1 MFLKDFEKRMK
12 KVGVYAL
19 IIRNTISKQRWKN
32 FHFEED
38 YEAINFVFAVLL
50 FIMEESLKDE
60 ICTIDDIAA
69 FIDDVNNRSF
79 KKPLTYEECVKL
91 ADFVVNTVLCDDGK
105 TMYFQ
110 GFNFEEN
117 EYEDIHIS
125 FLENKIVYVDNTI
138 RRVSYRLSNDGY
150 NLMLSTL
157 EIENNLSITIQEII
171 FKEHLKKAEYKKAV
185 DDIKNMFKLIRIQIQ
200 KMNDAVRRIR
210 QNVLNYSV
218 EEYKDLLN
226 ENIESLDSIRTKL
239 FYHRDSIE
247 ENIADLNEKNINVKK
262 LDQKEK
268 ENLKNL
274 NEIQRYINSSLDEQQ
289 KLLGAHFDFKSV
301 YSKQLEEMTTMS
313 IIKRYN
319 IQTDLYDKV
328 LDDSSKLDNLDNVL
342 RPLFISKPDKIYNI
356 NKCLQYQ
363 RAIKKEDIESD
374 EEIEFD
380 EEEYS
385 REKEL
390 KKREKLKKYETCIK
404 TILEFFKE
412 NKKISLEDISFAA
425 NKDENLKR
433 NLIPNIEIFREVVIN
448 FLSSRA
454 IDINALKEEKN
465 KSIYDSED
473 YEFNLSEMILNIVE
487 NDIDLSF
494 IENIKICKNE
504 ENKKVKFYEVETDD
518 KFIKVLNCS
527 DIVFECD

>member
-1 MFLKDFEKRMK
+1 MFLKDFDKRMK

-19 IIRNTISKQRWKN
+19 IIKNTINKQKWKN
-32 FHFEED
+32 FYFEDD
-38 YEAINFVFAVLL
+38 YESINFVFAVLL

-79 KKPLTYEECVKL
+79 KKPLTYDECLKL

-105 TMYFQ
+105 TMYFK
-110 GFNFEEN
+110 GFDFEEN
-117 EYEDIHIS
+117 DYKDIHIS
-125 FLENKIVYVDNTI
+125 FVENKIVYIDNTI

-157 EIENNLSITIQEII
+157 EVENNLSITIQEII

-185 DDIKNMFKLIRIQIQ
+185 DDIKNMFNLIRIQIQ

-218 EEYKDLLN
+218 EEYKVLLD
-226 ENIESLDSIRTKL
+226 ENISSLDSIRVKL
-239 FYHRDSIE
+239 SLHRDSVE
-247 ENIADLNEKNINVKK
+247 ENIANLKEKHINIKK

-274 NEIQRYINSSLDEQQ
+274 NEIQKYINASLDEQQ

-328 LDDSSKLDNLDNVL
+328 LDDCTKLDNLDSVL
-342 RPLFISKPDKIYNI
+342 RPLFISQPDKIYNI

-363 RAIKKEDIESD
+363 RTIKKENQEID

-390 KKREKLKKYETCIK
+390 QKKEKLKKYQSCIR

-412 NKKISLEDISFAA
+412 NKKISLEEISEIA
-425 NKDENLKR
+425 NKDEILKQS
-433 NLIPNIEIFREVVIN
+433 LIPNIEIFREVVIN
-448 FLSSRA
+448 FLSSKE
-454 IDINALKEEKN
+454 IDISALRDEKN
-465 KSIYDSED
+465 KSIYDNED
-473 YEFNLSEMILNIVE
+473 YEFNLSEMMLNLIE

-494 IENIKICKNE
+494 IENIKVYKNLE
-504 ENKKVKFYEVETDD
+504 GKKVKFYEVESDD
-518 KFIKVLNCS
+518 KFIKALNCS
-527 DIVFECD
+527 DIIFECD

>member
-1 MFLKDFEKRMK
+1 
-12 KVGVYAL
+12 
-19 IIRNTISKQRWKN
+19 
-32 FHFEED
+32 
-38 YEAINFVFAVLL
+38 
-50 FIMEESLKDE
+50 
-60 ICTIDDIAA
+60 
-69 FIDDVNNRSF
+69 
-79 KKPLTYEECVKL
+79 
-91 ADFVVNTVLCDDGK
+91 
-105 TMYFQ
+105 
-110 GFNFEEN
+110 
-117 EYEDIHIS
+117 
-125 FLENKIVYVDNTI
+125 
-138 RRVSYRLSNDGY
+138 
-150 NLMLSTL
+150 
-157 EIENNLSITIQEII
+157 
-171 FKEHLKKAEYKKAV
+171 
-185 DDIKNMFKLIRIQIQ
+185 
-200 KMNDAVRRIR
+200 
-210 QNVLNYSV
+210 
-218 EEYKDLLN
+218 
-226 ENIESLDSIRTKL
+226 
-239 FYHRDSIE
+239 
-247 ENIADLNEKNINVKK
+247 
-262 LDQKEK
+262 
-268 ENLKNL
+268 
-274 NEIQRYINSSLDEQQ
+274 
-289 KLLGAHFDFKSV
+289 
-301 YSKQLEEMTTMS
+301 MS

>member
-185 DDIKNMFKLIRIQIQ
+185 DDIKNMFNLIRIQIQ

-262 LDQKEK
+262 LDQKER

>member
-185 DDIKNMFKLIRIQIQ
+185 DDIKNMFNLIRIQIQ

-247 ENIADLNEKNINVKK
+247 ENIADLTEKNINVKK
-262 LDQKEK
+262 LDQKER

>member
-185 DDIKNMFKLIRIQIQ
+185 DDIKNMFNLIRIQIQ

-262 LDQKEK
+262 LDQKER

-494 IENIKICKNE
+494 IENIRIYKNE

>member
-157 EIENNLSITIQEII
+157 EIENNL
-171 FKEHLKKAEYKKAV
+171 KYV
-185 DDIKNMFKLIRIQIQ
+185 DDTIRS
-200 KMNDAVRRIR
+200 
-210 QNVLNYSV
+210 YW
-218 EEYKDLLN
+218 
-226 ENIESLDSIRTKL
+226 
-239 FYHRDSIE
+239 
-247 ENIADLNEKNINVKK
+247 
-262 LDQKEK
+262 
-268 ENLKNL
+268 
-274 NEIQRYINSSLDEQQ
+274 
-289 KLLGAHFDFKSV
+289 
-301 YSKQLEEMTTMS
+301 
-313 IIKRYN
+313 
-319 IQTDLYDKV
+319 
-328 LDDSSKLDNLDNVL
+328 
-342 RPLFISKPDKIYNI
+342 
-356 NKCLQYQ
+356 
-363 RAIKKEDIESD
+363 
-374 EEIEFD
+374 
-380 EEEYS
+380 
-385 REKEL
+385 EL
-390 KKREKLKKYETCIK
+390 
-404 TILEFFKE
+404 
-412 NKKISLEDISFAA
+412 
-425 NKDENLKR
+425 
-433 NLIPNIEIFREVVIN
+433 
-448 FLSSRA
+448 
-454 IDINALKEEKN
+454 
-465 KSIYDSED
+465 
-473 YEFNLSEMILNIVE
+473 
-487 NDIDLSF
+487 
-494 IENIKICKNE
+494 
-504 ENKKVKFYEVETDD
+504 
-518 KFIKVLNCS
+518 
-527 DIVFECD
+527 

>member
-19 IIRNTISKQRWKN
+19 IVRNTISKQRWKN

-69 FIDDVNNRSF
+69 FIDYVNNRSF
-79 KKPLTYEECVKL
+79 KKPLTYDECVKL
-91 ADFVVNTVLCDDGK
+91 ADFVVNTVLCDEGK

-110 GFNFEEN
+110 GFDFAEN
-117 EYEDIHIS
+117 EYKDIHIS

-185 DDIKNMFKLIRIQIQ
+185 DDIKNMFNLIRIQIQ

-218 EEYKDLLN
+218 EEYKVLLN
-226 ENIESLDSIRTKL
+226 ENIESLDSIRVKL
-239 FYHRDSIE
+239 THHRDSVE
-247 ENIADLNEKNINVKK
+247 ENIADLTEKNINVKK
-262 LDQKEK
+262 LDQKER

-390 KKREKLKKYETCIK
+390 QRREKLKKYEICIK

-412 NKKISLEDISFAA
+412 NKKISLYEISSVA
-425 NKDENLKR
+425 NEDENLKR
-433 NLIPNIEIFREVVIN
+433 SLIPNIEIFREVVIN
-448 FLSSRA
+448 FLSSRE

-473 YEFNLSEMILNIVE
+473 YEFNLSEMLLNIVE

-494 IENIKICKNE
+494 IENIKIY
-504 ENKKVKFYEVETDD
+504 KKILK
-518 KFIKVLNCS
+518 KSKKIVLNCS